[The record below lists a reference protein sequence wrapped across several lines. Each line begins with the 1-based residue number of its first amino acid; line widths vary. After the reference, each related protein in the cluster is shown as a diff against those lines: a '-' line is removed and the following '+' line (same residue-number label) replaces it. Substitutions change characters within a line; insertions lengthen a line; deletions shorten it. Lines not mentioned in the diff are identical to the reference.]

1 MNRFTLYLSIL
12 LSSITLFISI
22 ICSSANPEPLPG
34 RMGTPSDT
42 IVPEP
47 VNIPLFDFNTSHF
60 DIQFD
65 TTGISSLKH
74 PPNHYNTEFIGEGEK
89 LGIVRIRYRHADD
102 NWQSFSTSQ
111 TQQTPTISQ
120 VKSPFVQHTLTFQTQ
135 EPAFTLKEKFWID
148 QANLVWEFT
157 IENNTNEALELGDI
171 AIPLNFN
178 HREGRNLISANT
190 QRVLPHKHINGHG
203 SFIYWTLP
211 LGDGPYLVMTPDS
224 STKLE
229 FFERNEV
236 YIHSAVRANEEPGTW
251 RQPHTSRTL
260 QSKGS
265 DNDAV
270 TYRFRFKWAQ
280 SLEGVRD
287 VLYTNH
293 GFDFRVTPGMVV
305 PTDLDAQFAL
315 RTQNHIQKIE
325 PEYPDH
331 THIQFIEKQEG
342 QRHLYRVRFS
352 RLGENYLK
360 VRYGQDQYMLLEF
373 FVTEPMNTLI
383 EKRAEF
389 LVDKQQHRDP
399 SRWWNGLFSQW
410 DMEDSMLLSP
420 VKKDGLADRIVA
432 NGDPILGKAA
442 YLARKNFHDP
452 DSRQIEAL
460 EYHINHYIWGK
471 MQRTGKEHPYPW
483 GVYQGPNWHVN
494 RTSEHGYDVG
504 DSWSEIGKGKM
515 FRAYNYTHIVM
526 LYFNM
531 YKIARNYPEM
541 VEYADANEYLRRAYE
556 TARAYYRIP
565 YSIQGNW
572 GGYWDWAYK
581 TGVMNEMII
590 PELADTLHN
599 NELKQVADELRGEW
613 EKKVKYFIYDQ
624 KYPFN
629 SEFLFDRTAFESTY
643 QAAKYA
649 VENPLEPDS
658 KLWYDRTDKKWYS
671 HPSVDPSD
679 ARDFMETQHKANVAQ
694 RGWLEPAYYYM
705 GSGTCN
711 TTFSLEYM
719 SHMGGYSVLDYGL
732 RYADNPYPW
741 IRLGYASYL
750 SSWALMNTGTP
761 ESNYGYWSPGKI
773 NDGALGG
780 AFSSEKYGR
789 IWLNKD
795 IPRGPWPY
803 DAEID
808 MGLGAALRMAST
820 VLADDPIFGW
830 TAFGG
835 KLTKRNGAMHVIPA
849 DGIAQQLHFVDD
861 RNRFHLKLSRDR
873 FAKNEAIELDPSLE
887 NITFTLSNQ
896 TGDTHTTGIILEGL
910 PEGKYQISG
919 VEAHGSKRFSL
930 KKNQVVKMALKINK
944 PKHVVTIKRI
954 L

>member
-1 MNRFTLYLSIL
+1 MNRYILHLSVL
-12 LSSITLFISI
+12 LSSITLLISPN
-22 ICSSANPEPLPG
+22 CSLSNPDLLPAHY
-34 RMGTPSDT
+34 GTPSDT
-42 IVPEP
+42 TIPEP
-47 VNIPLFDFNTSHF
+47 FNIPRFDFNTAHF

-65 TTGISSLKH
+65 TTGISSLRH
-74 PPNHYNTEFIGEGEK
+74 PPNPFNTEFIREGEK
-89 LGIVRIRYRHADD
+89 LGIVRIRYRQDKG
-102 NWQSFSTSQ
+102 NWRTFSTSQ
-111 TQQTPTISQ
+111 TQEPPAINQIKNRSI
-120 VKSPFVQHTLTFQTQ
+120 QHTLTFQTPR
-135 EPAFTLKEKFWID
+135 PAFTLKEKFWIE
-148 QANLVWEFT
+148 QSNLVWEFT
-157 IENNTNEALELGDI
+157 IENNTYDPLELGDI
-171 AIPLNFN
+171 AIPLHFN

-224 STKLE
+224 ATKLE
-229 FFERNEV
+229 FFERNDV
-236 YIHSAVRANEEPGTW
+236 YIHSAVRGKEEPGTW

-260 QSKGS
+260 EAKGS
-265 DNDAV
+265 NNDAA
-270 TYRFRFKWAQ
+270 TYRFRFQWAE

-287 VLYTNH
+287 VLYSNQ

-305 PTDLDAQFAL
+305 PSDLEAQFSL
-315 RTQNHIQKIE
+315 RTRNQIQQIE
-325 PEYPDH
+325 PEYPDQ
-331 THIQFIEKQEG
+331 TNLQYIEKQEG
-342 QRHLYRVRFS
+342 NRHLYRVRFS
-352 RLGENYLK
+352 HLGENYLK

-383 EKRAEF
+383 NKRADF
-389 LVDKQQHRDP
+389 LVDKQQHRDT
-399 SRWWNGLFSQW
+399 SKWWNGLFSQW
-410 DMEDSMLLSP
+410 DMEDGMLLSP

-452 DSRQIEAL
+452 EPKEIQAI
-460 EYHINHYIWGK
+460 EYHIKNYIWGK
-471 MQRTGKEHPYPW
+471 MQRTGQEHPYPW
-483 GVYQGPNWHVN
+483 GVYQGPNWHAN

-515 FRAYNYTHIVM
+515 FRAYNYTHVMM

-531 YKIARNYPEM
+531 YKIAHNYPDM
-541 VEYADANEYLRRAYE
+541 VEYVDADEYLRRAYE

-590 PELADTLHN
+590 PELADTLDN
-599 NELKQVADELRGEW
+599 NGFQHVANELRGEW

-643 QAAKYA
+643 EAAKYA
-649 VENPLEPDS
+649 LENPLEPDS
-658 KLWYDRTDKKWYS
+658 KLWYDRTEKKWYS
-671 HPSVDPSD
+671 HPSVDPRD
-679 ARDFMETQHKANVAQ
+679 ARAFMEVQHKANVAQ

-732 RYADNPYPW
+732 RYAEDPYPW

-761 ESNYGYWSPGKI
+761 ESDYGYWSPGKI

-808 MGLGAALRMAST
+808 MGLGAALRMAAT

-835 KLTKRNGAMHVIPA
+835 TLKEHNGEMQVVPA
-849 DGIAQQLHFVDD
+849 DGIGQQFHFVDD
-861 RNRFHLKLSRDR
+861 HHRFHMKLSRDR
-873 FAKNEAIELDPSLE
+873 FAKNQAIKLDPSLE

-896 TGDTHTTGIILEGL
+896 TGDDHTTGLILDGL
-910 PEGKYQISG
+910 PEGEYQISG
-919 VEAHGSKRFSL
+919 AHVAGSGRFYIKRHQER
-930 KKNQVVKMALKINK
+930 KINLKITTDT
-944 PKHVVTIKRI
+944 HSVTIKKI